1 MSEGVL
7 AFPEGLPRRSRWAPV
22 KEGLLGGGRGAL
34 RGAVIAT
41 PVIAAASWGGLSAWT
56 LFETAIVTAIWFV
69 ALRTSYT
76 GPGPSALV
84 LGTSLVTALGT
95 ITGLAAVSVLNFWVP
110 ELDLTARQLL
120 LMAAGVFLSSWA
132 FETKLQRPELRRR
145 LLLVGADDGT
155 KELLAEL
162 ERHQQLPFEVV
173 GIVDDQAGEMIA
185 GVRRLGSTREL
196 GAILRDESPDLV
208 VLGRDAYRADA
219 LSHVLDL
226 ASLDV
231 RVVDV
236 HHFNE
241 HAFGKVPVH
250 HLSPVWFMGVLHL
263 YQRPYSRIVKR
274 TFDILA
280 AGTALLLAA
289 PLLLVVAL
297 VVRAS
302 SSGPVF
308 FRQLRLGEGGK
319 LFPICKFRT
328 MVEHAEK
335 DGVAVWAREDDVRVT
350 PIGRVLRRSRLDE
363 LPQLWNVLRGD
374 MSIVGPRPERPEFL
388 ELLRETV
395 PFWTRRHLV
404 KPGITGWAQVRRGYT
419 ADVMGTADKLSYDLY
434 YLKYRSLVFDLAI
447 ATRTF
452 RIVLS
457 GFGSR

>member
-7 AFPEGLPRRSRWAPV
+7 ALPDGVSSRSRWAPV
-22 KEGLLGGGRGAL
+22 KGALVAGRRGAV
-34 RGAVIAT
+34 RAAVIAT
-41 PVIAAASWGGLSAWT
+41 PIAAAASWRGVSLRTA
-56 LFETAIVTAIWFV
+56 FETAVATAIWFL
-69 ALRTSYT
+69 ALRTSYS
-76 GPGPSALV
+76 GPGPSVLV
-84 LGTSLVTALGT
+84 LGAGVVTALGT
-95 ITGLAAVSVLNFWVP
+95 ISGLAAVSILNFWLP
-110 ELDLTARQLL
+110 GLELTGRQLL
-120 LMAAGVFLSSWA
+120 VMGAAVLLSAWL
-132 FETKLQRPELRRR
+132 FETKMQSPASRRR
-145 LLLVGADDGT
+145 VVVVGADEST
-155 KELLAEL
+155 KTLIGEL
-162 ERHQQLPFEVV
+162 ERHPELPFTVI
-173 GIVDDQAGEMIA
+173 GIVDDAPDDTIA
-185 GVRRLGSTREL
+185 GVRRLGTTRAL
-196 GAILRDESPDLV
+196 DAILRNEKPDLV
-208 VLGRDAYRADA
+208 VLGHNGHRADA

-231 RVVDV
+231 RVVDIN
-236 HHFNE
+236 HFNE

-263 YQRPYSRIVKR
+263 YQRPYSRIAKR
-274 TFDILA
+274 MFDILA

-297 VVRAS
+297 LVRAS

-319 LFPICKFRT
+319 LFQICKFRT
-328 MVEHAEK
+328 MVEHAER
-335 DGVAVWAREDDVRVT
+335 DGVAVWAREDDARVT
-350 PIGRVLRRSRLDE
+350 SIGRILRRTRLDE

-374 MSIVGPRPERPEFL
+374 MSVVGPRPERPEFL

-419 ADVMGTADKLSYDLY
+419 ADVNGTADKLSYDLY

-447 ATRTF
+447 ATQTF